1 MIEYECKTF
10 TLSKKTQSPVRVS
23 PSGREFVFQYLV
35 YFSTLCYNICIT
47 NHILEE
53 KTIMTKIELIAALAD
68 KADVSKKDAAKVLDA
83 LTDTITEEL
92 AKKEKVTLVG
102 FGTFETRER
111 AARTGKNPRTGE
123 ALKIAASVA
132 PVFKAGKALKDA
144 VNAPKKGKK
153 K

>member
-1 MIEYECKTF
+1 MNK
-10 TLSKKTQSPVRVS
+10 V
-23 PSGREFVFQYLV
+23 
-35 YFSTLCYNICIT
+35 
-47 NHILEE
+47 
-53 KTIMTKIELIAALAD
+53 ELIAALAD

-83 LTDTITEEL
+83 FTATITEEL
-92 AKKEKVTLVG
+92 ANKEKVTLIG

-132 PVFKAGKALKDA
+132 PAFKSGKALKDA